1 MGKTRR
7 LSKVALITENKRPPV
22 AVGTQSQSVFIPT
35 LEQKVPQYQDEKEAN
50 KHDKS
55 HQFADA
61 LQELENGVRVTP
73 PHPHKDPRPM
83 PTWNS
88 KDEEK
93 EITALPN
100 RGAARKWAYKNV
112 LGVAFSFLLV
122 FSAFFGLQSLQT
134 SINSIDGLG
143 LASLGT
149 LYSFFTLSG
158 FFTPGILKSLGSKYS
173 LLVSFP
179 GYLIFTVA
187 NFYPSWYTLI
197 PASVIAGFASG
208 PMWAASAKHLT
219 MVATTVAAK
228 LNKDQ
233 EYLIGFYTGI
243 FFCNIAA
250 ALVPGNLISSLIL
263 FPYNGINE
271 SMLADDLEY
280 ENSSCK
286 LSATEVMDSKLRYIL
301 FSIYAMFIVIGIL
314 ILVVMVNHIP
324 TNNERFG
331 SRHVFKL
338 YFKDP
343 VVVLLKVMKNYRM
356 FLIAP
361 MSIFNG
367 MELSF
372 INGAFTKVRCCYC
385 MRHVMALV
393 IQVLILHTHTHT
405 QVYVANCFGIY
416 QVGFIIIAFGL
427 TSAVMSFVYGRIVK
441 YVPRLFIFVF
451 GSTINI
457 ILLVFLLV
465 WSLAPSYIVIFMF
478 AIGWGIADAVW
489 NTMVTSEFD
498 ILRVVV
504 QEA

>member
-1 MGKTRR
+1 MGRTRR
-7 LSKVALITENKRPPV
+7 LSKVALPRVSNKRPPV
-22 AVGTQSQSVFIPT
+22 RTQSQSTFTPI
-35 LEQKVPQYQDEKEAN
+35 LEQKVLQHQDEKEAN
-50 KHDKS
+50 KHDPDSKS

-61 LQELENGVRVTP
+61 LQELNVLENGEKCVRMTLS
-73 PHPHKDPRPM
+73 HLHRDPRPM

-88 KDEEK
+88 KGEEK
-93 EITALPN
+93 EIKTIALPN
-100 RGAARKWAYKNV
+100 RGAARKWAYKNI
-112 LGVAFSFLLV
+112 LGMAFSFLLI
-122 FSAFFGLQSLQT
+122 FSAYFGLQSLQS
-134 SINSIDGLG
+134 SINSRGGLG

-149 LYSFFTLSG
+149 LYSFFALSS

-179 GYLIFTVA
+179 GYLIFTLA

-233 EYLIGFYTGI
+233 EYLVGFYTGI
-243 FFCNIAA
+243 FFCSIAA
-250 ALVPGNLISSLIL
+250 ALVPGNLVSSLIL
-263 FPYNGINE
+263 FPYNGVNE

-301 FSIYAMFIVIGIL
+301 FSVYAIFIVIGIL

-343 VVVLLKVMKNYRM
+343 VVVLLKVMKNYKM
-356 FLIAP
+356 ILIAP

-372 INGAFTKVRCCYC
+372 LSGAFTKVRYC
-385 MRHVMALV
+385 ICVR
-393 IQVLILHTHTHT
+393 
-405 QVYVANCFGIY
+405 
-416 QVGFIIIAFGL
+416 
-427 TSAVMSFVYGRIVK
+427 
-441 YVPRLFIFVF
+441 
-451 GSTINI
+451 
-457 ILLVFLLV
+457 
-465 WSLAPSYIVIFMF
+465 
-478 AIGWGIADAVW
+478 
-489 NTMVTSEFD
+489 
-498 ILRVVV
+498 
-504 QEA
+504 